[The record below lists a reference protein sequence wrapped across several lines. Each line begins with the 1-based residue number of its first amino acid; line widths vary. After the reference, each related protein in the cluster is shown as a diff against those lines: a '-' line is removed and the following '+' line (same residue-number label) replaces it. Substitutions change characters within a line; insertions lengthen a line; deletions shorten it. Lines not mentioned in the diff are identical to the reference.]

1 MNIKYLV
8 SYLGL
13 FPFIYLNIDAYY
25 IDLLDINFIQNL
37 AILMSCIIFTFIGAY
52 NWDFRVEFNLLEFYG
67 FVPSLLSMII
77 LTMNILDVSKYYLI
91 SAMILFFLS
100 QLLIDIFLSL
110 RDIFPLNYIITLR
123 VPVTLILSANLFLI
137 SKL

>member
-1 MNIKYLV
+1 
-8 SYLGL
+8 
-13 FPFIYLNIDAYY
+13 
-25 IDLLDINFIQNL
+25 
-37 AILMSCIIFTFIGAY
+37 MSCIIFTFIGAY

-91 SAMILFFLS
+91 STMILFLLT

-110 RDIFPLNYIITLR
+110 RDIFPLKYLITLR
-123 VPVTLILSANLFLI
+123 VPITFILSTNLFLI

>member
-13 FPFIYLNIDAYY
+13 LPFIYLNVDAYY
-25 IDLLDINFIQNL
+25 VDLLDINFIQNL

-91 SAMILFFLS
+91 SAMILFLLT

-110 RDIFPLNYIITLR
+110 RDIFPLKYLIKLR
-123 VPVTLILSANLFLI
+123 VPITLILSTNLFLI

>member
-13 FPFIYLNIDAYY
+13 LPFIYLNIDAYY

-91 SAMILFFLS
+91 SAMILFLLT

-110 RDIFPLNYIITLR
+110 RDIFPLKYLITLR
-123 VPVTLILSANLFLI
+123 VPITFILSTNLFLI

>member
-1 MNIKYLV
+1 VNIKYLV

-91 SAMILFFLS
+91 SAMILFLLT

-110 RDIFPLNYIITLR
+110 RDIFPLKYLITLR
-123 VPVTLILSANLFLI
+123 VPITFILSTNLFLI

>member
-1 MNIKYLV
+1 
-8 SYLGL
+8 
-13 FPFIYLNIDAYY
+13 
-25 IDLLDINFIQNL
+25 
-37 AILMSCIIFTFIGAY
+37 MSCIIFTFIGAY

-91 SAMILFFLS
+91 SAMILFLLT

-110 RDIFPLNYIITLR
+110 RDIFPLKYLIKLR
-123 VPVTLILSANLFLI
+123 VPITLILSTNLFLI